1 MKTVVGV
8 FRTRGDA
15 QASLAKLDEIGVA
28 DSRIRVLTPETTE
41 EELARVPTVEGE
53 QPGMGAALGAAV
65 GGAMGLAGGAGLGTA
80 IAAAFLPGIGPL
92 LALGLAGSTIGLVGG
107 AAAGAKIE
115 KDIFQGLPQED
126 LYVYEDALRQG
137 RTVVIAMVDNEP
149 QAELAR
155 HSMEDAAAESIDRA
169 RDMWWIGLR
178 DVEKEHYEA
187 GGGNFSADEAD
198 YRTGFECAQDR
209 SVRGSSYED
218 CCDQLRER
226 CPDHYQSPAF
236 RQGFERGSK
245 YCELRKGRAHAA

>member
-8 FRTRGDA
+8 FNTRGEA

-41 EELARVPTVEGE
+41 DELARVPTVEGE

-80 IAAAFLPGIGPL
+80 IAAAFLPGIGPV

-115 KDIFQGLPQED
+115 KDIFQGLPQEE
-126 LYVYEDALRQG
+126 LYIYEDALRQK

-155 HSMEDAAAESIDRA
+155 RAMEESGAESIDRA
-169 RDMWWIGLR
+169 REMWWIGLR
-178 DVEKEHYEA
+178 DIEREHYEA
-187 GGGNFSADEAD
+187 DGGNFSTDEAD
-198 YRTGFECAQDR
+198 YRAGFECAQDA
-209 SVRGSSYED
+209 SVQGNSYEQYR
-218 CCDQLRER
+218 DQLKKRYR
-226 CPDHYQSPAF
+226 DRHQSAAF
-236 RQGFERGSK
+236 RRGFERGSK
-245 YCELRKGRAHAA
+245 YCDLQKGRAHAA